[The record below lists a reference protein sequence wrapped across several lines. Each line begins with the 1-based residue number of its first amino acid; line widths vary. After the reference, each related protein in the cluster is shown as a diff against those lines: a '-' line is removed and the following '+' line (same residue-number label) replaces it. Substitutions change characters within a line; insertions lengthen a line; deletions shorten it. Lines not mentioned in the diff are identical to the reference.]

1 MLAAAQR
8 AAGGVFLTFPEDL
21 RPLSAI
27 DYIMYCHSRYVPT
40 SEVGGAEKRKIVIF
54 GLTSC
59 EALDII
65 LVAFQRQQVAKAVS
79 PAEDGK
85 SF

>member
-1 MLAAAQR
+1 M
-8 AAGGVFLTFPEDL
+8 PE
-21 RPLSAI
+21 
-27 DYIMYCHSRYVPT
+27 
-40 SEVGGAEKRKIVIF
+40 IVIF

-85 SF
+85 SFDCFTVLMSFGMRTVSFLNVPTILTEVKSKNAQRKGSV

>member
-1 MLAAAQR
+1 MTLQSNNN
-8 AAGGVFLTFPEDL
+8 G
-21 RPLSAI
+21 
-27 DYIMYCHSRYVPT
+27 YQC
-40 SEVGGAEKRKIVIF
+40 RKIVIF